1 MASTRGRPPLT
12 RFPLVCLREWRD
24 WRALTQKELA
34 EAAGVAVNT
43 ISRLELQLFGA
54 RPDVRRKLATAL
66 GIEPHQ
72 LLTVP
77 QGYQGREADRGPS
90 GAAQEPPGASAAIAA
105 RDGR

>member
-1 MASTRGRPPLT
+1 MARPRGRPPLT
-12 RFPLVCLREWRD
+12 RFPLIRLREWRD

-43 ISRLELQLFGA
+43 FSRLELHKFGA

-77 QGYQGREADRGPS
+77 PGFQS
-90 GAAQEPPGASAAIAA
+90 LEPDLASTKPV
-105 RDGR
+105 

>member
-1 MASTRGRPPLT
+1 MASARPRGRPALT
-12 RFPLVCLREWRD
+12 RAPLIHLREWRH

-43 ISRLELQLFGA
+43 VSRLELHKFGA

-77 QGYQGREADRGPS
+77 PGYEAIVRAEDQP
-90 GAAQEPPGASAAIAA
+90 ASAPVAKDE
-105 RDGR
+105 R

>member
-1 MASTRGRPPLT
+1 MARSRGRPPLS
-12 RFPLVCLREWRD
+12 RSPLIYLREWRD

-43 ISRLELQLFGA
+43 VSRLELHKFGA

-72 LLTVP
+72 LLTI
-77 QGYQGREADRGPS
+77 
-90 GAAQEPPGASAAIAA
+90 PPGYEPLAADQLSPEPGPHSEGDNQSI
-105 RDGR
+105 